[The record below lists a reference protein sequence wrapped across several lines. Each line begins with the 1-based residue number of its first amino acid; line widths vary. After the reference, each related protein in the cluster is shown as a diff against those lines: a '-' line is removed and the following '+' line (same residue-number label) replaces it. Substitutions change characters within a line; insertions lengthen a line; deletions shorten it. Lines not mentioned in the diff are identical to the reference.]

1 MHTAQPYQRHEDKAY
16 VVIYK
21 YTLCLY
27 VLHSTSVYT
36 QAPTYKAYVPVH
48 YTQPYK
54 NMKTRHRLSYTSIHY
69 VYTSYKA
76 LLYIHRP
83 LPIRPMY
90 TKQPY
95 QRHEDKAY
103 IVIYQYTLCLYILQ
117 STSVYALYRPF
128 SISPM
133 YTAHSPTRDTKTRHR
148 LSYTS
153 IHYVCTSYKALLY
166 IHRPLPI
173 RPMYTTQPYTRD
185 MKRGG
190 ASGGWSSHP
199 P

>member
-1 MHTAQPYQRHEDKAY
+1 MTSVVRQGHGIVLGLILVDPVWGSWGSSGPLQYCKNRQGKDKAY

-69 VYTSYKA
+69 V
-76 LLYIHRP
+76 
-83 LPIRPMY
+83 
-90 TKQPY
+90 
-95 QRHEDKAY
+95 D
-103 IVIYQYTLCLYILQ
+103 
-117 STSVYALYRPF
+117 
-128 SISPM
+128 
-133 YTAHSPTRDTKTRHR
+133 
-148 LSYTS
+148 
-153 IHYVCTSYKALLY
+153 TSYKALLY

-199 P
+199 PVIRTKPTG